1 MKLSHIRKGKN
12 FHCPFKESKKP
23 VKKPTER
30 FCRSYRHK
38 LRVGRD
44 GNEYVRKGVRE
55 DVGYRDA
62 DVSKKLGRKEECS
75 RKREKN
81 TYGIV
86 RKR

>member
-62 DVSKKLGRKEECS
+62 DVSKTTSGKDEYS
-75 RKREKN
+75 REKQ
-81 TYGIV
+81 
-86 RKR
+86 